1 MSSYDEKNQEI
12 ANSTVPVRK
21 LNPGDIDAVVRI
33 DKRITGSSRREF
45 FTAKITESS
54 KDSSMMVSLG
64 AEHDN
69 MLAGFLMGRVYYGEF
84 GIADSVA
91 ILDTIGVDPLLGR
104 TGVATALIEQFVTN
118 MKGLGIESI
127 RTQTNWN
134 EWGLLRFLESAGFK
148 PVPRVSLELKFDDI
162 PVI

>member
-1 MSSYDEKNQEI
+1 MSTFDDRNEET
-12 ANSTVPVRK
+12 ANAKIPVRK
-21 LNPGDIDAVVRI
+21 LTADDIDHVVRI
-33 DKRITGSSRREF
+33 DKRITGATRKEY

-54 KDSSMMVSLG
+54 RDSSMMVSLG

-69 MLAGFLMGRVYYGEF
+69 TLAGFLMGRVYYGEF

-104 TGVATALIEQFVTN
+104 GGIATALIEQFVTN

-134 EWGLLRFLESAGFK
+134 EWGLLRFLESSGFK
-148 PVPRVSLELKFDDI
+148 PVPRVSLELKFDDM